1 LKPIRTTKEW
11 NYDSLILYR
20 EDLEQLIRIFNPT
33 RAGDIITIS
42 DHDNQYDSLD
52 DLAQFKGPH
61 IRGLTIRSR
70 KPHIG
75 LILNK
80 SRNILTL
87 FTADATDEADMAYY
101 EAHDLLH
108 SKMRPLFRWTRGI
121 MPLLVVFFVL
131 VAGLAYKRFINSGW
145 ALVALSCLL
154 LPFVIFNE
162 LITKQTACFI
172 SLKRRHEE
180 ENFWQR
186 NKDDFIKMLIGAAIG
201 SIITFLT
208 RHFLK

>member
-1 LKPIRTTKEW
+1 
-11 NYDSLILYR
+11 
-20 EDLEQLIRIFNPT
+20 
-33 RAGDIITIS
+33 
-42 DHDNQYDSLD
+42 
-52 DLAQFKGPH
+52 
-61 IRGLTIRSR
+61 
-70 KPHIG
+70 
-75 LILNK
+75 
-80 SRNILTL
+80 
-87 FTADATDEADMAYY
+87 
-101 EAHDLLH
+101 
-108 SKMRPLFRWTRGI
+108 